1 MAKRRKP
8 KTYETTLNGR
18 KTRVTIPDNPQDDET
33 LFEALKDNLSPEAV
47 AAIAAYL
54 VARPAE
60 APNKAVNRELNW
72 FTDRLVELVGG
83 DEAFNQLC
91 EDIGL

>member
-1 MAKRRKP
+1 MAKRKRP
-8 KTYETTLNGR
+8 KTYETTLNGK

-72 FTDRLVELVGG
+72 FTDQLVELVGG
-83 DEAFNQLC
+83 DEAFNRLC
-91 EDIGL
+91 EEVGL

>member
-1 MAKRRKP
+1 MAKRRNP
-8 KTYETTLNGR
+8 KTYETMLNGR
-18 KTRVTIPDNPQDDET
+18 KTRVTVPENEDTDVLAQ
-33 LFEALKDNLSPEAV
+33 ALKDALSPEAV

-60 APNKAVNRELNW
+60 APNRAVNRELNW

-83 DEAFNQLC
+83 DEAFNRLC
-91 EDIGL
+91 EEMGL

>member
-1 MAKRRKP
+1 MAKRRTP
-8 KTYETTLNGR
+8 KTYETMLNGR
-18 KTRVTIPDNPQDDET
+18 KTRVTVPENEDADVLAQ
-33 LFEALKDNLSPEAV
+33 ALKDTLSPEAV

-60 APNKAVNRELNW
+60 APNRAVNRELNW

-83 DEAFNQLC
+83 DEAFNRLC
-91 EDIGL
+91 EEMGL